1 MKTLHEDPIFIVFEG
16 LDGSGK
22 STCARGTAEALDAE
36 LLTTPSEPIR
46 QVRSQIIS
54 EFQGSQEARQ
64 VFYISTVLAASGRI
78 RRLLDQGRSVVLD
91 RYFLSTQAYASFR
104 GTNLD
109 LDFIGAT
116 LVPADLTVFLHA
128 PLDIRIQRIEQ
139 RGASAADRET
149 MSPQADAMLR
159 QEHLRRSEAD
169 YIGEWLSMDS
179 SESTPAELAGRVLEA
194 VKQPNFMK
202 TANSAS

>member
-1 MKTLHEDPIFIVFEG
+1 MTTLREAPNFIVFEG

-22 STCARGTAEALDAE
+22 STCARRTAEALDAE

-54 EFQGSQEARQ
+54 EFEESQEARQ
-64 VFYISTVLAASGRI
+64 VFYISTVLAASERI

-109 LDFIGAT
+109 LDFIGVT

-159 QEHLRRSEAD
+159 QEHLRRSKAG
-169 YIGEWLSMDS
+169 YIGEWLSLDS
-179 SESTPAELAGRVLEA
+179 SEASPAELANEVIQTIRRPTLV
-194 VKQPNFMK
+194 
-202 TANSAS
+202 T